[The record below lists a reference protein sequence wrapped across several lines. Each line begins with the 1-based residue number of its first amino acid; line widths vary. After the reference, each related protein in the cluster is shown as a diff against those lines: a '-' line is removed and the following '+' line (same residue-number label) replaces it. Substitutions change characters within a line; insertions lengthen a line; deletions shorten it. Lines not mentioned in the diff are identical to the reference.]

1 MIETLQ
7 KKFVVTAMTAITILL
22 IVLLGVIN
30 IANAFV
36 TSGQTDLMLDSLLK
50 NEISPIPQL
59 PPVRGE
65 KRDFPD
71 SRFPENNEMSA
82 VFFSVYVS
90 DGRISG
96 VDTGRIGSM
105 SEEDA
110 LLIAEKALSSMSAEG
125 KTGNY
130 KYKSASLNDGRTVYI
145 FLDTSIQT
153 QSVTLVLVLSC
164 LVGALCVLMML
175 LPVRFLA
182 KKSIRPIAEN
192 IERQKRFITDAGH
205 ELKTPLAIIL
215 ANTDAMELMGGEN
228 KYSKNIREQI
238 LRLTG
243 LMQNLLTLAKID
255 ENEAHI
261 IKETVDIGKTADET
275 LDMFREA
282 MLPKNLSLEKHIQSD
297 VFVSANKEL
306 LSQLFSVLT
315 DNAVKYATDGSTIY
329 TELYRAD
336 KNAVFAIRN
345 KCESLP
351 DCPPEKLFD
360 RFYRADSA
368 RTQKS
373 GGYGIGLSSATAIA
387 NAHGGTLSA
396 NYADNNTIIFTV
408 KLPV

>member
-1 MIETLQ
+1 
-7 KKFVVTAMTAITILL
+7 MTAITILL

-30 IANAFV
+30 IANALV
-36 TSGQTDLMLDSLLK
+36 TSRQTDSMLESLLE
-50 NEISPIPQL
+50 NEISPAPQL
-59 PPVRGE
+59 PPIKGE

-71 SRFPENNEMSA
+71 FRLPENNEMSA
-82 VFFSVYVS
+82 VFFSVFVS
-90 DGRISG
+90 DGEISG
-96 VDTGRIGSM
+96 IDTGRMGSM

-130 KYKSASLNDGRTVYI
+130 KYKSALLNDGRTVYI

-175 LPVRFLA
+175 LPVKFLA
-182 KKSIRPIAEN
+182 KKSIKPIAEN

-228 KYSKNIREQI
+228 KYSKNIREQVV
-238 LRLTG
+238 RLTG

-255 ENEAHI
+255 ENEARI
-261 IKETVDIGKTADET
+261 VKEPVDIGKTADET
-275 LDMFREA
+275 LNMFREA
-282 MLPKNLSLEKHIQSD
+282 MMPKKLSIEKHIQND
-297 VFVSANKEL
+297 VVAPANKEL
-306 LSQLFSVLT
+306 LSQLFSILT
-315 DNAVKYATDGSTIY
+315 DNAVKYATEASTVY
-329 TELYRAD
+329 TELYRAE

-345 KCESLP
+345 KCDSLP

-368 RTQKS
+368 RTQKG
-373 GGYGIGLSSATAIA
+373 GGYGIGLSSAMAIA
-387 NAHGGTLSA
+387 VAHGGKLSA
-396 NYADNNTIIFTV
+396 EYADNNTIIFTV
-408 KLPV
+408 KLPL

>member
-1 MIETLQ
+1 MIKTLQ
-7 KKFVVTAMTAITILL
+7 KRFVVTAMSAITILL

-30 IANAFV
+30 IANALV
-36 TSGQTDLMLDSLLK
+36 TSRQTDSMLESLLD
-50 NEISPIPQL
+50 NEISPALQL
-59 PPVRGE
+59 PPIKGE

-71 SRFPENNEMSA
+71 LRFPEGNEMSA

-90 DGRISG
+90 GGVISG
-96 VDTGRIGSM
+96 VDTGRMSSM

-110 LLIAEKALSSMSAEG
+110 LLVAEKVLSSMSAEG

-164 LVGALCVLMML
+164 LVGALCILMML

-182 KKSIRPIAEN
+182 KKSIKPIAEN

-215 ANTDAMELMGGEN
+215 ANTDAMELLGGEN
-228 KYSKNIREQI
+228 KYSRNIREQVI
-238 LRLTG
+238 RLTG

-261 IKETVDIGKTADET
+261 VKETVNVGQIADKT
-275 LDMFREA
+275 LDMFKEA
-282 MLPKNLSLEKHIQSD
+282 MLPKNLSVEKHILTD
-297 VFVSANKEL
+297 IFVSANKEL
-306 LSQLFSVLT
+306 LSQLFSILT
-315 DNAVKYATDGSTIY
+315 DNAVKYATDGSTVY
-329 TELYRAD
+329 AELYRED
-336 KNAVFAIRN
+336 KSAVFAIRN
-345 KCESLP
+345 KCDSLP

-360 RFYRADSA
+360 RFYRADAA

-396 NYADNNTIIFTV
+396 NYADKNTIIFTAR
-408 KLPV
+408 LPI